1 MPVGVHTS
9 SRTPRSP
16 VSVWTRV
23 ESMLE
28 PRVEYTRVNPH
39 NTRVQSH
46 DTRVKYISNRPSVPP
61 RYKRSPQDEEDKNLG
76 KVLIKLDNIQ

>member
-1 MPVGVHTS
+1 MPVAVHTS

-16 VSVWTRV
+16 ISVWTRV
-23 ESMLE
+23 ESMVE
-28 PRVEYTRVNPH
+28 PHVEYTRVNPH